1 MSICVAIAL
10 AIPFQLLVFP
20 THARDVLRSSVA
32 DTLYRLSKVAL
43 DQVALSGRVLW
54 SDDTTTVKADQARL
68 AAELGSLERAA
79 RDQDGL
85 VAFAAAEYTSPER
98 FDATRARAVVEA
110 LHRVLAPMADH
121 VDLCAGAPVDPR
133 LRSLLSRDGERVA
146 ATLAAH
152 SSSVFWT
159 LSASCAWA
167 LGLTKLTAQIRLLAR
182 RQEAFRLSR
191 RRRGP
196 CWHRSSK
203 RPRSS
208 GSARASTREPTSG
221 VGGL

>member
-20 THARDVLRSSVA
+20 THARDVLRGSVA

-54 SDDTTTVKADQARL
+54 SDDTTMVKADQARL
-68 AAELGSLERAA
+68 AAELGSLERAV

-85 VAFAAAEYTSPER
+85 VAFAAAEYTSRER

-121 VDLCAGAPVDPR
+121 VDLCAGAAVDPR
-133 LRSLLSRDGERVA
+133 VRSLLSRDGERVA

-159 LSASCAWA
+159 LSASCASM
-167 LGLTKLTAQIRLLAR
+167 LGLTELISQTRWPAR
-182 RQEAFRLSR
+182 RQEASRPSR
-191 RRRGP
+191 RRRAQ
-196 CWHRSSK
+196 CWHRSSR
-203 RPRSS
+203 RPRNR
-208 GSARASTREPTSG
+208 GSARASTRGPTCG
-221 VGGL
+221 AGGL